1 MYHSLEE
8 LQMDV
13 DKWLKEYNEER
24 VHSVKYCYGKT
35 PWQTFQD
42 AKHLAQMKML
52 DTLYQVDTRPLSKPI
67 NIAPDYK
74 CPQLD

>member
-1 MYHSLEE
+1 MIEKMHCLEE

-13 DKWLKEYNEER
+13 DKWVKEYNEER
-24 VHSVKYCYGKT
+24 VHSGKYCYGKT

-52 DTLYQVDTRPLSKPI
+52 DILHQIDTVNEVLPVNSSSV
-67 NIAPDYK
+67 
-74 CPQLD
+74 

>member
-1 MYHSLEE
+1 
-8 LQMDV
+8 MDV

-35 PWQTFQD
+35 PWQTFQY

-52 DTLYQVDTRPLSKPI
+52 DTLYQVDTVNEVLPVNSSSVMDFPLS
-67 NIAPDYK
+67 
-74 CPQLD
+74 L

>member
-1 MYHSLEE
+1 MDSL
-8 LQMDV
+8 QDDV

-24 VHSVKYCYGKT
+24 VHSGKHCYGKT

-52 DTLYQVDTRPLSKPI
+52 DTLHEIGIVNEVMTVNSSSV
-67 NIAPDYK
+67 
-74 CPQLD
+74 